1 MQSNV
6 EKKSLDQ
13 KKNQKESTKAKRFS
27 NAPIATTKKDVG
39 QNQFDRTKAHE
50 KLVKQ
55 CLLELT
61 TKGWFC
67 WKNNSGAMKSG
78 NRFQVYGLKGS
89 ADIIGMTS
97 NGTFVAV
104 EIKTGKAVQ
113 NKHQL
118 AFEKAV
124 KKRFGIYQIIRTYEE
139 LKEWLTTFL

>member
-1 MQSNV
+1 V

>member
-1 MQSNV
+1 
-6 EKKSLDQ
+6 
-13 KKNQKESTKAKRFS
+13 
-27 NAPIATTKKDVG
+27 
-39 QNQFDRTKAHE
+39 
-50 KLVKQ
+50 
-55 CLLELT
+55 
-61 TKGWFC
+61 
-67 WKNNSGAMKSG
+67 MKSG